1 LLRSRRNW
9 QGYGWNG
16 LLRSNAK
23 NPTPKGLMITH
34 KLVGLGHADEIL
46 VMRAGRIVARG
57 QHLDLLQ
64 EDGWYRKWYDRQ
76 QQVFAR

>member
-1 LLRSRRNW
+1 
-9 QGYGWNG
+9 
-16 LLRSNAK
+16 
-23 NPTPKGLMITH
+23 MITH